1 MAAVPYHTRLQIDT
15 MVAALAC
22 DQTRVATFMYDNG
35 NGQKVPTWLDIYEPH
50 HQISHRQDA
59 ESVAKLTAIN
69 ADIAGHF
76 SYLLEK
82 LDSIPEGSGT
92 MLDNS
97 FVVWANELGNGRY
110 HRTENIPFVLA
121 GGAGG
126 YFETDRFLTAGG
138 QDHNRL
144 LVSMC
149 HAMGLT
155 DVESYGKEGLDTGP
169 LVGL

>member
-1 MAAVPYHTRLQIDT
+1 MEAVPYHTRLQIDT

-22 DQTRVATFMYDNG
+22 DQTRIATFMYENG
-35 NGQKVPTWLDIYEPH
+35 NGQKVPRWLGIYEEH
-50 HQISHRQDA
+50 HDLSHRQDA
-59 ESVAKLTAIN
+59 ASLDKLTAIN
-69 ADIAGHF
+69 TDIAEHYA
-76 SYLLEK
+76 YLLQK
-82 LDSIPEGSGT
+82 LDSIPEGDGT
-92 MLDNS
+92 MLDNT
-97 FVVWANELGNGRY
+97 FVVWANELGDGRY

-126 YFETDRFLTAGG
+126 YFETGRFIRAGG

-149 HAMGLT
+149 HAMGQT
-155 DVESYGKEGLDTGP
+155 DVEAFGKEGLQTGP